1 MTGARVSGIMCPS
14 GAVGA
19 AEVWYM
25 VLVAWLKTLYGNLT
39 GLPSF
44 GWGEALAFI
53 KAVLASKSGGG
64 N

>member
-1 MTGARVSGIMCPS
+1 MCPS